1 MNYKE
6 KENKIINFLQDFGCS
21 TQEQIITLFG
31 NNIDF
36 RYILGTGNISKKGI
50 LYVHNLKTIDN
61 KMLAAL
67 DVLCKY
73 KGRYKHFHTNFDPIY
88 ITFLTNDNLL
98 YHIIVTDKNSEKGV
112 LKLLKNVE
120 FSIPDADKL
129 IILFEDLEMY
139 SKLECKKEYLYCTYP
154 PVKIV

>member
-6 KENKIINFLQDFGCS
+6 KEDKIINFLQDFGCS
-21 TQEQIITLFG
+21 SQEQLNILFG

-36 RYILGTGNISKKGI
+36 KYILGTGNVSKKGNI
-50 LYVHNLKTIDN
+50 YIHNLKSFDN
-61 KMLAAL
+61 KMIFAL

-73 KGRYKHFHTNFDPIY
+73 KGRYKQFHTNFSPIY
-88 ITFLTNDNLL
+88 ITFLTNENVL
-98 YHIIVTDKNSEKGV
+98 YHIIVTDKNDEKGV

-120 FSIPDADKL
+120 FSMPDADKL

-139 SKLECKKEYLYCTYP
+139 SKLECKKQYLYCTYP
-154 PVKIV
+154 PVKII

>member
-1 MNYKE
+1 MGDREKE
-6 KENKIINFLQDFGCS
+6 KKIINFLQDFGCS
-21 TQEQIITLFG
+21 TKEQLGKLFG

-36 RYILGTGNISKKGI
+36 KYILGTGNVFKKGHI
-50 LYVHNLKTIDN
+50 YAHNLKIIDN

-73 KGRYKHFHTNFDPIY
+73 KGRYKHFYANFEPIY
-88 ITFLTNDNLL
+88 ITFLTNENLL

-112 LKLLKNVE
+112 IKLLKSE
-120 FSIPDADKL
+120 LSILDADKL
-129 IILFEDLEMY
+129 ILLFEDTEMY
-139 SKLECKKEYLYCTYP
+139 SKIECNKEYLYCTYP